1 MRPKIVPRCNGPA
14 SCLLGK
20 MRGTH
25 EVHTAVP
32 RRNNYAVQPA
42 SVRSTA
48 PVPKWSGAERRAA
61 LKTGTQSAGLY
72 QLLMVIAS
80 VKMFTSSTVELAS
93 DCDRI
98 HKGPAVRAY
107 RLPAGI

>member
-1 MRPKIVPRCNGPA
+1 
-14 SCLLGK
+14 

-61 LKTGTQSAGLY
+61 PRPERNPR
-72 QLLMVIAS
+72 AS
-80 VKMFTSSTVELAS
+80 TSCLWS
-93 DCDRI
+93 
-98 HKGPAVRAY
+98 
-107 RLPAGI
+107 LPL